1 MNIIVGVRE
10 SSRELHLEL
19 DLTADEL
26 TTKVAQ
32 ALTGDSFLDLT
43 DTEGARYL
51 VPGHALTF
59 VQIADEPKR
68 RVGFMI

>member
-10 SSRELHLEL
+10 STRELHLEL
-19 DLTADEL
+19 DLTA
-26 TTKVAQ
+26 KVAQ

-43 DTEGARYL
+43 DADGARYL
-51 VPGHALTF
+51 VPGRALTF

>member
-10 SSRELHLEL
+10 STRELHLEL

-26 TTKVAQ
+26 TAKVAQ

-43 DTEGARYL
+43 DAEGARYL
-51 VPGHALTF
+51 VP
-59 VQIADEPKR
+59 
-68 RVGFMI
+68 